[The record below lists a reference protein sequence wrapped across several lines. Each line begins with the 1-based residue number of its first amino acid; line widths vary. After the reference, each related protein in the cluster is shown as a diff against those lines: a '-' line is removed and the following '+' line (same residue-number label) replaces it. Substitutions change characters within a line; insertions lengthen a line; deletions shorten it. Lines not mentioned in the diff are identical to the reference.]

1 MIHFLFTNNIP
12 LLLARLGF
20 HTERAHLIPE
30 KSLANYSAQNYNFPF
45 ILLFPVRP
53 HSMILTLFFII
64 ILKVAENLLTSLGF
78 KFRLRTLEKLNQE
91 PSGSVLT
98 F

>member
-1 MIHFLFTNNIP
+1 
-12 LLLARLGF
+12 
-20 HTERAHLIPE
+20 
-30 KSLANYSAQNYNFPF
+30 
-45 ILLFPVRP
+45 
-53 HSMILTLFFII
+53 MILTLFFII

-78 KFRLRTLEKLNQE
+78 KFRLRTIEKLNQE